1 MGMADLEDSSAVLGT
16 AVTCSTPTSMVLGP
30 RGNGPLDN
38 LRKGLDVSE
47 LTPSST
53 GKVRPYARRVASDG
67 VPPRPLS
74 ERPLIKSST
83 RARPSLQTT
92 HSSASTPNTH
102 SVLPILRTNGSGK
115 DVSHIRTS
123 SSENN
128 GHARQRRPPSG
139 NSTVASSLENGDS
152 GDEPSRN
159 GTPSVRD
166 MRGPQR
172 KPEDSQTRGTDSLS
186 LPKKNMCYFCQ
197 EDCHPG
203 DNLCSRCQTRFQPQG
218 EVFDYSESEYEDDMD
233 FDDDDD
239 AEFSSVTSQSPA
251 RSRRSSKR
259 RTTRSSR
266 PREKSRGWSEFSSIS
281 QLQQIASRSA
291 STSPTPHVALQLK
304 VVPPQEIKIRTV
316 SSPIKANAGD
326 GRSALHHIQQA
337 MKPRASISPAG
348 QDKESIRLGKVRSGE
363 IRRVDIP
370 DIIKA
375 KPPTPN
381 EKSSQKNSQGQP
393 LQSRGSFENWLEYY
407 GDGDKN
413 SERHSGSAR
422 SSHTDL
428 PTDSEN
434 SAVPATPGT
443 YDRVTSI
450 YDMYASFEDT

>member
-1 MGMADLEDSSAVLGT
+1 
-16 AVTCSTPTSMVLGP
+16 MVLGP
-30 RGNGPLDN
+30 RGNGPLGN

-53 GKVRPYARRVASDG
+53 ASVKARPYARRVASDG

-92 HSSASTPNTH
+92 HSSVSTPSTH

-115 DVSHIRTS
+115 DGSHIRINS
-123 SSENN
+123 GEND
-128 GHARQRRPPSG
+128 GHGRQRRPPSD
-139 NSTVASSLENGDS
+139 NSIVASSLKNGDS
-152 GDEPSRN
+152 GDEPSGN

-166 MRGPQR
+166 MRDPQK
-172 KPEDSQTRGTDSLS
+172 KPEGSQTRGTDSLS
-186 LPKKNMCYFCQ
+186 KKSICYFCQ
-197 EDCHPG
+197 EDCNPG
-203 DNLCSRCQTRFQPQG
+203 DNLCSKCQTRFQPQG

-233 FDDDDD
+233 FDDDD

-266 PREKSRGWSEFSSIS
+266 PRGKSRGWSEFSSIS

-316 SSPIKANAGD
+316 SSPIKANADD

-337 MKPRASISPAG
+337 MKPRASISPAS
-348 QDKESIRLGKVRSGE
+348 QDKDAIRLGKVRSGE

-393 LQSRGSFENWLEYY
+393 LRSRGSFENWLEYY
-407 GDGDKN
+407 GDGGKDIG
-413 SERHSGSAR
+413 RHSGSGR
-422 SSHTDL
+422 SDCTDL

-434 SAVPATPGT
+434 GAVPATPGT